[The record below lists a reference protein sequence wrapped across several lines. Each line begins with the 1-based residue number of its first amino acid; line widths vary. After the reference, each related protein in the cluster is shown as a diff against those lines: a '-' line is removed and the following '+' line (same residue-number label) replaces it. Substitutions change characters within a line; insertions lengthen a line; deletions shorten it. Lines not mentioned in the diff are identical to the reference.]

1 MDSRQTALKRMAQR
15 IANEWIGGLENQ
27 MNDSCPGEED
37 YECAKHGLELG
48 HETWVSMIV
57 ADVKMTR
64 EAQKHLKF
72 AGNKFLEECVDE
84 ILKKMGY

>member
-1 MDSRQTALKRMAQR
+1 MDSRQVALKRMAQK

-37 YECAKHGLELG
+37 YECAKHDLEMS
-48 HETWVSMIV
+48 HETWVNWIV
-57 ADVKMTR
+57 AEVKTNR

-72 AGNKFLEECVDE
+72 AGNQFLEECVDE

>member
-1 MDSRQTALKRMAQR
+1 MDNRQKALARMAQN

-27 MNDSCPGEED
+27 MCDSIPGDEE
-37 YECAKHGLELG
+37 YEEANEQLQKG
-48 HETWVSMIV
+48 HDWWVNAIV
-57 ADVKMTR
+57 SDVKVDR

-72 AGNKFLEECVDE
+72 AGNEFLEKCVDE